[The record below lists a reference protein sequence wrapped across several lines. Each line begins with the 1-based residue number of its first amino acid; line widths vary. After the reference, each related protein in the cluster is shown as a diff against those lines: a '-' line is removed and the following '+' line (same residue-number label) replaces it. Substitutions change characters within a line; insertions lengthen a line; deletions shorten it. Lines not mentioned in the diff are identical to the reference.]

1 MEDGIQI
8 REGILPSIDL
18 IEIRFSF
25 PVAMI
30 LIFDEWACGNA
41 FTSILCRRRSSSLET
56 SINEKMKTILKKT

>member
-41 FTSILCRRRSSSLET
+41 FTSIL
-56 SINEKMKTILKKT
+56 

>member
-1 MEDGIQI
+1 MENGIQI

-30 LIFDEWACGNA
+30 LIFDE
-41 FTSILCRRRSSSLET
+41 
-56 SINEKMKTILKKT
+56 